1 MYQVGDLIVYGHS
14 GVCVVSEIKTIDAP
28 WADKDQLY
36 YALEPAHGDY
46 VVYAPVDSCKVFTRL
61 AISKD
66 EANRLIDTI
75 PSIEPKIH
83 HSLRPQDMAA
93 YYTSYIE
100 SHDCA
105 DLIELTMSL
114 YAKKRHTGRH
124 HGEVRFGR
132 PEVHGAG
139 RAVTLRRAGRRA
151 GYSARRGAGLHRVA
165 GRRLEA
171 RLSEQGGGVEER
183 NSGPQSAL
191 GGGIARPRS
200 HQ

>member
-114 YAKKRHTGRH
+114 YAKKRHTGDTTVKFGSVDQKFMVRAEQLLF
-124 HGEVRFGR
+124 GEL
-132 PEVHGAG
+132 
-139 RAVTLRRAGRRA
+139 AV
-151 GYSARRGAGLHRVA
+151 
-165 GRRLEA
+165 
-171 RLSEQGGGVEER
+171 
-183 NSGPQSAL
+183 AL
-191 GGGIARPRS
+191 GIRREEVQEYIASRVGDLKPA
-200 HQ
+200 